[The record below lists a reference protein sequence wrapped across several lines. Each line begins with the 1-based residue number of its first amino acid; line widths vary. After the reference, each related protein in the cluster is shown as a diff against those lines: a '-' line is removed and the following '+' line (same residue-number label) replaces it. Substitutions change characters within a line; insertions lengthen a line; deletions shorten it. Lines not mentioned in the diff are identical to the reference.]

1 MFPAAQ
7 ALLDLLDPAARL
19 QIQFPFES
27 SERFNWSYV
36 PQARRGLP
44 VHAMTTAQRR
54 ALHALLRE
62 ALSSAGYLKATGIM
76 QLETVLRALE
86 HDNPQRDPEGY
97 YLTIFGT
104 PAQARPWA
112 WRIEGHHVSLN
123 FTVASDTGVATTPA
137 FLGAN
142 PAEVPSGPYMGWRV
156 LGAEE
161 DLGRR
166 LLGALDET
174 QRPQAIIATT
184 APQDIITGADRIARL
199 ARFEG
204 VPATEMSGLQREL
217 LLQLIREYTH
227 NLTPALAQTQLDK
240 IMRGGLER
248 LHFAWAGS
256 LSPGQGHYYRIHGP
270 TTLIEYDNTQ
280 NAANHVHTVWRD
292 LEDDWGGDVL
302 AQHYAESAH
311 HRT

>member
-44 VHAMTTAQRR
+44 VHAMTAAQRR

-86 HDNPQRDPEGY
+86 HDNPQRDPEAY

-137 FLGAN
+137 FLGAD
-142 PAEVPSGPYMGWRV
+142 P
-156 LGAEE
+156 
-161 DLGRR
+161 
-166 LLGALDET
+166 
-174 QRPQAIIATT
+174 
-184 APQDIITGADRIARL
+184 IARL

-204 VPATEMSGLQREL
+204 VPAAEMSGLQREL
-217 LLQLIREYTH
+217 MLQLIREYTH

-256 LSPGQGHYYRIHGP
+256 L
-270 TTLIEYDNTQ
+270 
-280 NAANHVHTVWRD
+280 
-292 LEDDWGGDVL
+292 
-302 AQHYAESAH
+302 
-311 HRT
+311 

>member
-1 MFPAAQ
+1 MFTAAQ
-7 ALLDLLDPAARL
+7 ALLDLLDPAARQ

-27 SERFNWSYV
+27 PERFNWSYV

-44 VHAMTTAQRR
+44 IHAMPTAQRH

-104 PAQARPWA
+104 PAYGTPWG

-123 FTVASDTGVATTPA
+123 FTVGSDIGVSTTPA

-142 PAEVPSGPYMGWRV
+142 PAEVPAGPHTGWRV
-156 LGAEE
+156 LGVEE
-161 DLGRR
+161 DLARQ
-166 LLGALDET
+166 LLTVLDKT
-174 QRPQAIIATT
+174 QRAQAIIATT
-184 APQDIITGADRIARL
+184 APQDIIIGTDRIARL

-204 VPATEMSGLQREL
+204 VPAADMSGVQRDV
-217 LLQLIREYTH
+217 LLQLIREYMH
-227 NLTPALAQTQLDK
+227 NLTPALAQMQFDK
-240 IMRGGLER
+240 IIRAGLDR
-248 LHFAWAGS
+248 LYFAWAGS

-270 TTLIEYDNTQ
+270 ATLIEYDNTQ

-292 LEDDWGGDVL
+292 LEHDWGGDAL
-302 AQHYAESAH
+302 AQHYAESTH
-311 HRT
+311 HRG

>member
-1 MFPAAQ
+1 
-7 ALLDLLDPAARL
+7 
-19 QIQFPFES
+19 
-27 SERFNWSYV
+27 
-36 PQARRGLP
+36 
-44 VHAMTTAQRR
+44 MTTAQRR

-86 HDNPQRDPEGY
+86 HDNPQRDPEAY

-104 PAQARPWA
+104 PAYDRPWG

-123 FTVASDTGVATTPA
+123 FTVASDTGVAATPA

-174 QRPQAIIATT
+174 QRPRAIIATT

-199 ARFEG
+199 AQFEG
-204 VPATEMSGLQREL
+204 VPAAEMSGLQREL
-217 LLQLIREYTH
+217 LLQLIREYTQ

-240 IMRGGLER
+240 IMRTGLER

-280 NAANHVHTVWRD
+280 NTANHIHTVWRD

>member
-44 VHAMTTAQRR
+44 IQAMTLVQRR
-54 ALHALLRE
+54 ALHALLRD

-86 HDNPQRDPEGY
+86 HDNPQRDPEAY

-104 PAQARPWA
+104 PAHNRPWG

-142 PAEVPSGPYMGWRV
+142 PAEVPSGPYTGWRV

-161 DLGRR
+161 DLGRQ
-166 LLGALDET
+166 LLGALNEM
-174 QRPQAIIATT
+174 QRAQAIIATS

-204 VPATEMSGLQREL
+204 VPAGEMSGLQREL
-217 LLQLIREYTH
+217 LLQLIQEYTH
-227 NLTPALAQTQLDK
+227 NLTPALAQTKLDK
-240 IMRGGLER
+240 IMHVGLER